1 MQCQQRWLNC
11 RSTNNNMPDFQAI
24 LEHIYQDAVIASDK
38 GTVASYIPELAHI
51 DKNNFGIHLRTSD
64 GNDYGVGNYNKPFS
78 IQSISKVLALSKA
91 IALIGEGTW
100 KRIDVEPS
108 GHPFNQLALLEI
120 ENGIPR
126 NPLINSGAIVIADIL
141 ISNLKNPKEDF
152 LNYVRDLT
160 GDETINF
167 NKDVAHSE
175 KVTGFKNYATAN
187 LLKSFNNLN
196 NPVEDVLD
204 FYFHQCAIEM
214 TCQQLTKAFFFLA
227 NKGICMLNKTRLT
240 KSQAKRINA
249 LMLTC
254 GFYDEAGE
262 FAFEVGLPGK
272 SGVGGGIVAL
282 LPGHFV
288 ITTWAPG
295 LNKKGNS
302 KLGMLTLEQF
312 TSKTKLSIF

>member
-1 MQCQQRWLNC
+1 MLDYQSILN
-11 RSTNNNMPDFQAI
+11 SIHSKIIATTN
-24 LEHIYQDAVIASDK
+24 K
-38 GTVASYIPELAHI
+38 GKVATYIPELAHI
-51 DKNNFGIHLRTSD
+51 DKNNFGIHLKTIQGETYS
-64 GNDYGVGNYNKPFS
+64 VGKANTVFS
-78 IQSISKVLALSKA
+78 IQSISKVIALSKA
-91 IALIGEGTW
+91 MSLIGEDIW
-100 KRIDVEPS
+100 KRVDVEPS

-141 ISNLKNPKEDF
+141 VSNLKNPKNDF

-160 GDETINF
+160 GDASINY
-167 NKDVAHSE
+167 NLDVAYSE
-175 KVTGFKNYATAN
+175 KMTGFKNFAAAN

-196 NPVEDVLD
+196 NPVEEVLD
-204 FYFHQCAIEM
+204 FYFHQCALEM
-214 TCQQLTKAFFFLA
+214 SCVQLSQAFYFLA
-227 NKGICMLNKTRLT
+227 NKGKCQLNKVRLT
-240 KSQAKRINA
+240 KTQVKRINA
-249 LMLTC
+249 IMLTC

-282 LPGHFV
+282 LPNQYI

-302 KLGMLTLEQF
+302 KLGMLALEQF
-312 TSKTKLSIF
+312 TTATKLSVF